1 VKVHIINLDP
11 EDDHV
16 SVRDKISWARGSK
29 VVVVWP
35 RHGRPLDR
43 RLDLTVV
50 QRHAGRLGLEL
61 GLVTFEPEIIGYAEQ
76 LNIPV
81 FDSLENLP
89 PGPWNELRSVTFPH
103 RERPSLA
110 ELREARDADNG
121 PLVLLGERGRI
132 VTVAVSIIAVLALA
146 FSILPSAEIVMDPPG
161 IPIERNLS
169 IWVDPLPASSSS
181 MVQGQPVSAE
191 ISGVK
196 RVETTGRIRLP
207 QATATGELQF
217 INLTDEE
224 ISIPA
229 GTGLRAGEV
238 RFLTSE
244 GADLGP
250 GEDSSIILA
259 IEAAEPGFSG
269 NVGAGAIDSVEGP
282 LGFLVTA
289 SNLEPTRGGRDQVAG
304 AVGMRDMENVRQDLE
319 VELLDGAENALV
331 AELNRGYQLIPGS
344 LRVTEVVD
352 ERYDI
357 GLGEAAESLGLTL
370 VLKIEGL
377 GYSVPLVREAAEQ
390 ELLSALPK
398 NRMLIPGSL
407 SLKAVDAL
415 ADWPSM
421 EVLFEVEGAL
431 AKTVDKDLMR
441 LSILGDPKAQ
451 ASARLEQ
458 LMGLEQAPLIQTT
471 PSWMPWV
478 PWLGMRIEFIWA
490 WENT

>member
-1 VKVHIINLDP
+1 MKVHIINLDP

-29 VVVVWP
+29 VVLVWP
-35 RHGRPLDR
+35 RRGRPLDR

-50 QRHAGRLGLEL
+50 QRYASRLDLEL
-61 GLVTFEPEIIGYAEQ
+61 GLVTFEPEIIAHAEQ
-76 LNIPV
+76 LNIPA
-81 FDSLENLP
+81 FDSLEKLP
-89 PGPWNELRSVTFPH
+89 PGTWTEPTQSTIPH
-103 RERPSLA
+103 RERPSLV
-110 ELREARDADNG
+110 ELREARDADSG
-121 PLVLLGERGRI
+121 PLVQLGERGRLI
-132 VTVAVSIIAVLALA
+132 AVGISIAAVLALA
-146 FSILPSAEIVMDPPG
+146 ISILPSAEIIMDPTS

-169 IWVDPLPASSSS
+169 IWIDPLPASSSS
-181 MVQGQPVSAE
+181 MLQGQPVAAE
-191 ISGVK
+191 ISGAK

-207 QATATGELQF
+207 QAAATGELRF
-217 INLTDEE
+217 INLTDEA
-224 ISIPA
+224 ISIPE

-244 GADLGP
+244 SANLEP
-250 GEDSSIILA
+250 GEDSSVILA
-259 IEAAEPGFSG
+259 IEAAEPGISG
-269 NVGAGAIDSVEGP
+269 NVSAGAIVSVEGP

-289 SNLEPTRGGRDQVAG
+289 SNLEPTRGGRDQVVD
-304 AVGMRDMENVRQDLE
+304 AVGVRDMELVRQDLE
-319 VELLDGAENALV
+319 AELLESAEDALV

-357 GLGEAAESLGLTL
+357 ELGEAAESLGLTL

-390 ELLSALPK
+390 ELLSTLPN

-421 EVLFEVEGAL
+421 EVLFAVEGAL
-431 AKTVDKDLMR
+431 AKTVDRDVLR
-441 LSILGDPKAQ
+441 QSVLGDPKAQ
-451 ASARLEQ
+451 AASRLEQ
-458 LMGLEQAPLIQTT
+458 LLGLEQAPLIQTSPT
-471 PSWMPWV
+471 WMPWV
-478 PWLGMRIEFIWA
+478 PWLGMRIDFKWA
-490 WENT
+490 WENA

>member
-29 VVVVWP
+29 VVLVWP

-50 QRHAGRLGLEL
+50 QRHASRLDLEL
-61 GLVTFEPEIIGYAEQ
+61 GLVTFEPEIIAHAEQ
-76 LNIPV
+76 LNISM
-81 FDSLENLP
+81 FDSLEKLP
-89 PGPWNELRSVTFPH
+89 PGTWSEPTDLMIPH
-103 RERPSLA
+103 RERSSLA
-110 ELREARDADNG
+110 ELREARDADSG
-121 PLVLLGERGRI
+121 TLVRLGERGRI
-132 VTVAVSIIAVLALA
+132 IAVGVSIIAVLALA
-146 FSILPSAEIVMDPPG
+146 ISILPSAKIVMAPTG

-207 QATATGELQF
+207 LAAATGELQF
-217 INLTDEE
+217 INRTDEE

-244 GADLGP
+244 GADLEP
-250 GEDSSIILA
+250 GADSSIILA
-259 IEAAEPGFSG
+259 IEAVEPGISG
-269 NVGAGAIDSVEGP
+269 NVAAGAIDSVEGP

-304 AVGMRDMENVRQDLE
+304 AVGVRDMELVRQDLE
-319 VELLDGAENALV
+319 LELLESAGNALV

-357 GLGEAAESLGLTL
+357 ELGEAAESLGLTL

-398 NRMLIPGSL
+398 NRMLIPGTL

-421 EVLFEVEGAL
+421 EVLFAVEGAL
-431 AKTVDKDLMR
+431 AKTIDRDR
-441 LSILGDPKAQ
+441 LRQFVLGDPKTQ
-451 ASARLEQ
+451 AAARLEQ
-458 LMGLEQAPLIQTT
+458 LLGLEQAPLIQTT

-478 PWLGMRIEFIWA
+478 PWLGMRIDFKWA
-490 WENT
+490 WENA